1 MNPNL
6 EHLKQITRRHFL
18 SRSACGVGAIAL
30 GSLLRPTLSAAA
42 PAPGNPL
49 APRLPHFAGK
59 AKRVIYLHLTGSP
72 PHLDLWDY
80 KPELVKRD
88 GQDCPDAFLKGKRFA
103 FTSGTPKLLGTRRK
117 FSQHGKNGMWM
128 SDAIPHLHSV
138 ADELCVINSMNT
150 DQFNHAPAEL
160 FVYTGSPRPGRPS
173 IGSWVT
179 YGLGTENQ
187 NLPGFGVLISSGV
200 QPNGGRNSFGSG
212 FLLSVY
218 QGV

>member
-6 EHLKQITRRHFL
+6 ENLQGITRRHFL
-18 SRSACGVGAIAL
+18 GKSAYGLGAIAL
-30 GSLLRPTLSAAA
+30 ASLLKTNLSAGNN
-42 PAPGNPL
+42 PPPNPL
-49 APRLPHFAGK
+49 APHLPHFAAR

-72 PHLDLWDY
+72 PHLDLFDY

-103 FTSGTPKLLGTRRK
+103 FTTGTPKLLGTRRT
-117 FSQHGKNGMWM
+117 FSQHGKGGVWM

-138 ADELCVINSMNT
+138 ADELCVIRSMTT

-160 FVYTGSPRPGRPS
+160 LVLTGSPRSGRPS

-187 NLPGFGVLISSGV
+187 NLPGFVVLISSGV
-200 QPNGGRNSFGSG
+200 
-212 FLLSVY
+212 
-218 QGV
+218 

>member
-6 EHLKQITRRHFL
+6 EQLQHLTRRHFL
-18 SRSACGVGAIAL
+18 GKSAYGLGAIAL
-30 GSLLRPTLSAAA
+30 GSMLKNSLSATSA
-42 PAPGNPL
+42 PTSDPL
-49 APRLPHFAGK
+49 APRMPHFAAK

-72 PHLDLWDY
+72 PHLDLFDY

-103 FTSGTPKLLGTRRK
+103 FTSGTPKLLGTRRT
-117 FSQHGKNGMWM
+117 FTQHGQGGVWM

-138 ADELCVINSMNT
+138 ADDLCVIRSMTT

-160 FVYTGSPRPGRPS
+160 LVYTGSPRSGRPS

-187 NLPGFGVLISSGV
+187 NLPGFVVLISSGV
-200 QPNGGRNSFGSG
+200 QPNGPMPLERRPGALRF
-212 FLLSVY
+212 
-218 QGV
+218 